1 MNPYCLV
8 QSSQQALQM
17 DNLQQKFEKGQER
30 FRSIQTTA
38 KAQRAEIA
46 DLKEQLATTSADLES
61 AKASEGQVS
70 ADQQAATDVRQ
81 SHSWMQ
87 NTIADPIPLSQTR
100 LA

>member
-70 ADQQAATDVRQ
+70 AEQQAATDVRQ
-81 SHSWMQ
+81 SHSLMQ
-87 NTIADPIPLSQTR
+87 NTIADPILLSQRR